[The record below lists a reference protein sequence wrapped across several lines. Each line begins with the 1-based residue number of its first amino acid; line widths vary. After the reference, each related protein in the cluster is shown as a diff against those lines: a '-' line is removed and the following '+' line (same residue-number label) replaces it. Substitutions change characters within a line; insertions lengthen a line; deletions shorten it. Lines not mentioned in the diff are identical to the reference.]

1 MDKKINVRHIIQLIA
16 TLITNSNIKG
26 FWEGKIYTGKTKTLC
41 VPGLNCYSC
50 PGALGACPIGS
61 LQAVIGSF
69 KYNFSL
75 YVTGFLGLIGI
86 TLGRFVCG
94 FLCPFGFIQDLLNK
108 IPSPKI
114 KIREKINGVLK
125 YLKYIILVVFVILL
139 PIVMQD
145 ELGISDPY
153 FCKYICPS
161 GTLSGGIPLLLKN
174 ESLRGAIG
182 FLFNW
187 KLTILIIIVILS
199 VIIYRPFCRYLCPLG
214 AIYAV
219 LNPISFL
226 KLKVDESKCNGC
238 KACSR
243 KCKMDIKVYKTPNS
257 PECIRCGECRKV
269 CKNNAISY
277 NLNLKLDKV
286 NTMEGNKLH

>member
-1 MDKKINVRHIIQLIA
+1 MDKKINVRHIIQLVA

-26 FWEGKIYTGKTKTLC
+26 FLEGKIYTGKTKTLC